1 MARQQIFLLRYFQM
15 EFLES
20 RKSERRKSI
29 PMIHAHAEAEKSIK
43 NAVEGNRIS
52 RFVKGEKSKMQTS
65 ESFRLSAIL
74 SFSGGLQDAYTYNVR
89 GNVFAN
95 AQTGNVVLMSQNFM
109 MGNWNSGIQY
119 MLPLISFASGV
130 LITEQ
135 IEYRYKSSKGV
146 HWRQIILLIEIVLLC
161 IVGLMPTDI
170 NIAANML
177 VSFTC
182 AMQVQAFRKVHGY
195 GSFTCA
201 MQVQAFRKVHGYG
214 YASTMCI
221 GNLRSGTES
230 LSHFLRNRDQ
240 ASLSKAVHFFSII
253 LFFAIGAGAGGILSN
268 VLHVK
273 TIWVS
278 PLLLMAVTVMMIK
291 ENR

>member
-1 MARQQIFLLRYFQM
+1 
-15 EFLES
+15 
-20 RKSERRKSI
+20 
-29 PMIHAHAEAEKSIK
+29 
-43 NAVEGNRIS
+43 
-52 RFVKGEKSKMQTS
+52 MQTS

-109 MGNWNSGIQY
+109 MGNWYSGISY
-119 MLPLISFASGV
+119 MLPLISFAAGV
-130 LITEQ
+130 FITEQ
-135 IEYRYKSSKGV
+135 IEYRFKINKGV
-146 HWRQIILLIEIVLLC
+146 HWRQLVLLIEIFLLG

-170 NIAANML
+170 NTVANML
-177 VSFTC
+177 VSF
-182 AMQVQAFRKVHGY
+182 A
-195 GSFTCA
+195 CA

-230 LSHFLRNRDQ
+230 LSHYIRNRDR
-240 ASLSKAVHFFSII
+240 AFLNKALHFFGII
-253 LFFAIGAGAGGILSN
+253 LFFAIGAGVGGVLSD
-268 VLHVK
+268 VLYIK
-273 TIWVS
+273 TIWIS
-278 PLLLMAVTVMMIK
+278 LLLLAIVAIMMFK